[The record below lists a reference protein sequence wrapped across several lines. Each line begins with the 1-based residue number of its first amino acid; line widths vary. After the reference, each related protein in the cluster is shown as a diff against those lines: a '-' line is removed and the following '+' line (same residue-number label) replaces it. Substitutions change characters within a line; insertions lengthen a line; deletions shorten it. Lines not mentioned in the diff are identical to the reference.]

1 MDLNKLVHLF
11 YFISISFFNFRN
23 LTTGKMIKI
32 TMAADHMIIGH
43 TMTGSHMMIEGQ
55 MTDITM
61 MTDPTIIREDRTI
74 EIVTED
80 RTTGKVQLK

>member
-1 MDLNKLVHLF
+1 
-11 YFISISFFNFRN
+11 
-23 LTTGKMIKI
+23 
-32 TMAADHMIIGH
+32 MAADHMIIGQ

-61 MTDPTIIREDRTI
+61 MTDPTIVREDRTI

>member
-1 MDLNKLVHLF
+1 
-11 YFISISFFNFRN
+11 
-23 LTTGKMIKI
+23 MIKV

-74 EIVTED
+74 EIKH
-80 RTTGKVQLK
+80 RSNVQGNEENC

>member
-1 MDLNKLVHLF
+1 
-11 YFISISFFNFRN
+11 
-23 LTTGKMIKI
+23 MIKV

-61 MTDPTIIREDRTI
+61 MTEPTIIREDRTI